1 MENCPH
7 CGSPE
12 LELAPAHGLRDSL
25 AGQLGMVPQ
34 HCHNCGASFYRRV
47 GRPSILAYAAAGL
60 LGLLVLF
67 LLVAL
72 LRGGPAEQASSPAP
86 PAAAPAGDQA
96 ARLKALEA
104 EVAGL
109 KAELATARA
118 QAGRGPELASEVER
132 LKRELEVARAR
143 AALADRLQEELSRL
157 QAAHRASSHAAPA
170 APAAPGSKEALPV
183 GRPGDDTLPAGY
195 YLQVASFGS
204 PEVAQ
209 EQARGWRSQGFSARV
224 ERAAGGRAGTSHRVM
239 LGPYPDSRQAGE
251 AGRKLMNDKKISGFI
266 VRKRHS

>member
-96 ARLKALEA
+96 ARLPALEA

-170 APAAPGSKEALPV
+170 APAARAARKRYRWAV
-183 GRPGDDTLPAGY
+183 GRRHLAAGY
-195 YLQVASFGS
+195 YRPGASFGS

-209 EQARGWRSQGFSARV
+209 DQPRGWRSQCFSARV